1 MTGGPVNPPA
11 RPGAGELE
19 DAFAVFSEVSNELV
33 ASYRVLETRVA
44 SLSQELAQARD
55 ERRLELKEKER
66 LAGRLRLLLDA
77 LPGGVVVLDANG
89 HVQECNP
96 AARGLL
102 GEPLRG
108 ALWRE
113 VVQRVFAPRP
123 DDGHDISLRSGRRV
137 NIATCSLG
145 EEPGQVLLIKDVT
158 ETRRLQEQLAQLR
171 RLSAMGEM
179 AASLAH
185 QVRTPLAS
193 ALLYAGNLG
202 RVDLEPDARLRF
214 GDKLRGVLGHLEK
227 LVKDML
233 AFARKGNFEVED
245 VPMSELASA
254 LTQMLETGLGGA
266 AVNFE
271 LHNDAGETVVQGN
284 RDALVSACRNLV
296 ENAVQAGGEGVR
308 IEVRLSVTDRGT
320 VRISV
325 SDDGQGITP
334 EIRERLFDPFFTTRA
349 AGTGLGLPVVEAVV
363 RSHGG
368 SVSVE
373 SEPGQG
379 SSFALELP
387 VRALG

>member
-11 RPGAGELE
+11 QPGAGELE

-44 SLSQELAQARD
+44 SLSQELAEARD

-66 LAGRLRLLLDA
+66 LAGRLGLLLDA

-102 GEPLRG
+102 GEPLHG

-123 DDGHDISLRSGRRV
+123 DDGHDISLRSGQRV

-158 ETRRLQEQLAQLR
+158 ETRWLQEQLAQLR

-185 QVRTPLAS
+185 QIRTPLAS

-202 RVDLEPDARLRF
+202 RVDLEPDARQRF

-245 VPMSELASA
+245 VSMSELESA
-254 LTQMLETGLGGA
+254 LVQMLETSVGGA
-266 AVNFE
+266 AVNFDPNTIAAGLNRVFDE
-271 LHNDAGETVVQGN
+271 VPTGADQRIPIPLDDRLTGVVVQLEVDDRPPHTGFQHLGQRRCKLRHGDVLHLEAAFAGESQHVLDYLLQVAQHSPQ
-284 RDALVSACRNLV
+284 LVPEPLSRVGPKIAPRQV
-296 ENAVQAGGEGVR
+296 AR
-308 IEVRLSVTDRGT
+308 I
-320 VRISV
+320 
-325 SDDGQGITP
+325 
-334 EIRERLFDPFFTTRA
+334 
-349 AGTGLGLPVVEAVV
+349 
-363 RSHGG
+363 
-368 SVSVE
+368 
-373 SEPGQG
+373 
-379 SSFALELP
+379 
-387 VRALG
+387 

>member
-1 MTGGPVNPPA
+1 MTGAPVSPPA
-11 RPGAGELE
+11 PTRAGELE
-19 DAFAVFSEVSNELV
+19 DAFAVFSEISNDLVVSYGL
-33 ASYRVLETRVA
+33 LETRVA
-44 SLSQELAQARD
+44 RLSEELAQARD

-66 LAGRLRLLLDA
+66 LAVRLGLLLDA
-77 LPGGVVVLDANG
+77 LPGGVVVLDADG
-89 HVQECNP
+89 IVQECNP

-102 GEPLRG
+102 GESLRG

-123 DDGHDISLRSGRRV
+123 DDGHDVSLCSGRRV

-202 RVDLEPDARLRF
+202 RTDLEPNARQRF

-245 VPMSELASA
+245 VSMSGLESA
-254 LTQMLETGLGGA
+254 LRQMLETGVGHTTID
-266 AVNFE
+266 FE
-271 LHNDAGETVVQGN
+271 LRNDAGEAIVQGN

-296 ENAVQAGGEGVR
+296 ENAAQSGGDGVR
-308 IEVRLSVTDRGT
+308 IGVRLSRTREET
-320 VRISV
+320 VEIRV
-325 SDDGQGITP
+325 SDNGQGINP
-334 EIRERLFDPFFTTRA
+334 EIRERLFDPFFTTRGG
-349 AGTGLGLPVVEAVV
+349 GTGLGLSVVQAVV
-363 RSHGG
+363 QSHGG
-368 SVSVE
+368 RVLVS